1 MTCHMILRRFC
12 MINRKIVVFFSIQ
25 VDESIDLA
33 NKFQVAFVR
42 FINEVE
48 IEENKGIDTFTPEC
62 LKDCENLN

>member
-1 MTCHMILRRFC
+1 MTCHMIQRRFC

-48 IEENKGIDTFTPEC
+48 IQENKRNRYIHSRMFKR
-62 LKDCENLN
+62 LKT